1 MSYRLEKPYSDKER
15 ADFVVTHNHNN
26 GLLIEETEEALFA
39 LAPTEKLVDGVV
51 VDNTEEYEK
60 EQQRLEKERIGSL
73 SVTKRVLALALE
85 EMGISYAQLK
95 EVIASNERAQLEW
108 DLCVVVER
116 SNPLLDS
123 MAELLGVTG
132 AQLDAIF
139 VEVNS

>member
-15 ADFVVTHNHNN
+15 ADFVVAHNHNN

-39 LAPTEKLVDGVV
+39 LTPTEKLVDGVV

-116 SNPLLDS
+116 ANPLLDS
-123 MAELLGVTG
+123 MAELLGVTA

>member
-15 ADFVVTHNHNN
+15 ADFVVAHNHNN

-39 LAPTEKLVDGVV
+39 LTPTEKLVDGVV

-85 EMGISYAQLK
+85 EMGICYAQLK

>member
-15 ADFVVTHNHNN
+15 ADFVVAHNHNN

-39 LAPTEKLVDGVV
+39 LTPTEKLVDGVV